1 VSASSREGAS
11 ASSRSASKDV
21 SATADGLVLFGA
33 TGDLAAKKLYPA
45 LYWLSADDRVDMP
58 VIGVSSSTWTD
69 DDLRQRAR
77 ESVVQALD
85 DDEPDRTVLD
95 RLLGRLTYL
104 PGDYREAET
113 FDRLAEMVRAAGIE
127 RPLFYLAIPPA
138 MFDDVIDGL
147 HRVSLTKDARVVVE
161 KPFGRDQKSAS
172 ELNACLHRAVP
183 EESIY
188 RIDHFLGKESV
199 ENLLVFRFANSM
211 LEPIWNRNFIGS
223 VQITMAES
231 FGVGSRGKFYETVG
245 ALRDVVQNHLLQ
257 IVALMAMD
265 PPVAADADALA
276 DEKTRLFRQ
285 VPTIDPAE
293 VVRGQYRGYANE
305 EGVQAG
311 SDVET
316 YVAMR
321 FEIDSWR
328 WSGVP
333 WLIRSGKSLGSTA
346 TEAVVRF
353 TDPPRLL
360 FAEHGH
366 RAAAPNELRFRMGRN
381 DGVTLHLQAKAPGD
395 KLVTQPIDLDVS
407 YDQALGRREE
417 AYQRLLEDAIEGDRR
432 RFGRADSLD
441 EQWRIM
447 GAALDDPP
455 ETLLYKEGTMGPTSA
470 DALAEDVG
478 GWRDPLPPDQ
488 D

>member
-1 VSASSREGAS
+1 MAG
-11 ASSRSASKDV
+11 RSAMKDA
-21 SATADGLVLFGA
+21 SPSADGVVLFGA

-45 LYWLSADDRVDMP
+45 LYGLGEDERVDIP
-58 VIGVSSSTWTD
+58 VIGVSSSDWSD
-69 DDLRQRAR
+69 EQLRDRAR
-77 ESVVQALD
+77 ESIEAAVD
-85 DDEPDRTVLD
+85 DVDAKVLD
-95 RLLGRLTYL
+95 RLLDRLTYL
-104 PGDYREAET
+104 SGDYREAET
-113 FDRLAEMVRAAGIE
+113 FDRLSEMVTSAGIE

-138 MFDDVIDGL
+138 LFDDVIDGL
-147 HRVSLTKDARVVVE
+147 LRVGLTEGARVVVE
-161 KPFGRDQKSAS
+161 KPFGRDLAS
-172 ELNACLHRAVP
+172 SRELNECLHRAFP
-183 EESIY
+183 EEAIY

-199 ENLLVFRFANSM
+199 ENLLVFRFANSL
-211 LEPIWNRNFIGS
+211 LEPVWNRNFIS
-223 VQITMAES
+223 TVQITMAED

-257 IVALMAMD
+257 IVALMAME

-285 VPTIDPAE
+285 VRTIEPGS

-316 YVAMR
+316 YVALR

-333 WLIRSGKSLGSTA
+333 WLIRTGKSLSTTT

-353 TDPPRLL
+353 NDPPRLL
-360 FAEHGH
+360 FAEEGS
-366 RAAAPNELRFRMGRN
+366 RRAAPNELRFRMGRN
-381 DGVTLHLQAKAPGD
+381 DGVTLHLQAKEPGD
-395 KLVTQPIDLDVS
+395 QLVTQPIDLDVS
-407 YDQALGRREE
+407 YDRALGVREE
-417 AYQRLLEDAIEGDRR
+417 AYQRLLEDALEGDRR

-441 EQWRIM
+441 EQWRIV
-447 GAALDDPP
+447 GAVLDDPP
-455 ETLLYKEGTMGPTSA
+455 ETLLYKEGSMGPSAA

-478 GWRDPLPPDQ
+478 GWRDPMPPDQ